1 MKNLIKEGRYDK
13 VTTDVSREIVE
24 AIKKGR
30 KSLKTR
36 IRLFERTFVDIS
48 VYIHYDDEKFINVY
62 GATYLKPK
70 QIRKYYK
77 NKRVVLHVD
86 IPMSSELKIKSLSG
100 LVPEIKNIVRHEIE
114 HVLQAKF
121 LDRERKDFFS
131 QKRSYPKNI
140 EYWEYLTEPYEV
152 EAHVRGLFKKAK
164 TVKQP
169 LNDMLDDFF
178 NYLRE
183 PEVDMDSDEI
193 AAVEKAWTEYAMK
206 HLPQTEFRKY
216 GYQTKENESL
226 MNENHRVMGFRYK
239 EPDVRIRISFNATPE
254 IGNIRYKLMDMM
266 DELNVKVN
274 SVMGGGGKL
283 NSYIIDVNI
292 YDESEAQKIIND
304 TRLRLL
310 LNGIIIDDI
319 TYTIKK

>member
-1 MKNLIKEGRYDK
+1 MKTLIKEGRYDK

-30 KSLKTR
+30 KSMQTR
-36 IRLFERTFVDIS
+36 IRLFERTFVDFSI
-48 VYIHYDDEKFINVY
+48 YIHYDDEKFINVY
-62 GATYLKPK
+62 GATYVNPK

-86 IPMSSELKIKSLSG
+86 LPMSPKLRMESLSG

-121 LDRERKDFFS
+121 LDRERKNFFS
-131 QKRSYPKNI
+131 QKRGYPKDI

-183 PEVDMDSDEI
+183 PEVDMDPDEI
-193 AAVEKAWTEYAMK
+193 AAVEKAWKDYAIK
-206 HLPQTEFRKY
+206 NLPQTEFRRY
-216 GYQTKENESL
+216 GYQTEGEEDL
-226 MNENHRVMGFRYK
+226 MNESHRVMGFRYK
-239 EPDVRIRISFNATPE
+239 KPEVKTVISFNAPDA
-254 IGNIRYKLMDMM
+254 GNLKFILRDIMDDMTV
-266 DELNVKVN
+266 DVN
-274 SVMGGGGKL
+274 YISGGGGRH
-283 NSYIIDVNI
+283 NSYAINANV
-292 YDESEAQKIIND
+292 YDETEVEKIIND
-304 TRLRLL
+304 IRLKLML
-310 LNGIIIDDI
+310 KNISLNDI
-319 TYTIKK
+319 TYKII